1 MITRQYGRAKMRPS
15 LFWGIAT
22 PIVALMALACLLLP
36 DEPAGYYASVMHPI
50 SLLIGFALAVSVAAS
65 FQRELRRAFIFLAI
79 FLILYSLSNVHVFWE
94 QIQPILGEMY
104 SPVIFS
110 IQIITY
116 AMLLTCCGY
125 ILRVISVKEL
135 NKWGW
140 MTSGIVLAF
149 GVAIVTYGV
158 LYLRENFATYDL
170 STISY
175 ILIRTFDA
183 AVMVMLVPVVWL
195 YIQYCRSRY
204 QQSITFTVIMSG
216 IILSL
221 ISAYVYEMA
230 ADRPLYEIAQQ
241 LQEGSVLDVIYLFS
255 YFVIA
260 MGLYAQRKYD
270 EWGLRI
276 IEKALE

>member
-1 MITRQYGRAKMRPS
+1 MQPR

-22 PIVALMALACLLLP
+22 PIIALVALACLLLP
-36 DEPAGYYASVMHPI
+36 DEPAGYYASIMHPV
-50 SLLIGFALAVSVAAS
+50 SLLIGFALAVSVAS
-65 FQRELRRAFIFLAI
+65 NYQRELRRAFIFLAI
-79 FLILYSLSNVHVFWE
+79 FLILYSLSNVQAFWE
-94 QIQPILGEMY
+94 QLQTSLGEMY

-140 MTSGIVLAF
+140 ITSGIVLAF
-149 GVAIVTYGV
+149 GIAIVTYGV
-158 LYLRENFATYDL
+158 LSLRGIVTTYDL
-170 STISY
+170 TTISY
-175 ILIRTFDA
+175 ILIRTLDA

-195 YIQYCRSRY
+195 YIQHRRSRY

-221 ISAYVYEMA
+221 ISAYIYEMA
-230 ADRPLYEIAQQ
+230 SDTPLYQIAQEFQ
-241 LQEGSVLDVIYLFS
+241 KGSALDVIYLFS

-270 EWGLRI
+270 EWGLRA
-276 IEKALE
+276 IEKALG